1 MASIFERWRLINR
14 PSVINVTVSGDAST
28 QVLNMS
34 ARELYQTQDNV
45 QAVVNFLS
53 NSIAQLP
60 LKVYRRDG
68 ETERT
73 RDRDSVAALLL
84 WRPNDYMTSFEFIR
98 GLAEEYFVFGC
109 VYVWVVPDTKS
120 ESGYSMHLVP
130 TEWIQSTDGGTA
142 YKPGTLRVRTKN
154 DSLTVD
160 IPLEEF
166 TQFKTYSPGNPG
178 GYLSP
183 LSALRQTLLE
193 QVEAGRFRRQLWK
206 SSGRLNAQI
215 TRPKDVEPW
224 DEETKKK
231 FVAAFREA
239 WGSGGSKAGS
249 IPLMEDGM
257 EIKPFQTSWK
267 EAEWSQSVVFSREA
281 VAAAYGVNP
290 SLIWH
295 SNTQTYASAKDNA
308 RALYA
313 DCLGPVL
320 QMFQQR
326 LNAFLLPMIGEKP
339 NVYVEFDLEEKLKGS
354 FEERASI
361 LQSAV
366 GAPWLTRNE
375 ARADNNLPPI
385 EGGDELITPLN
396 VVTGALAGVN
406 DTPGGSY
413 NYPGVGGDQ
422 EGKKRVDTFE
432 QFLKEAYKVAQRN
445 TFERDR
451 CECKQCK
458 QEVELRIKGKSDAED
473 DETVQKVLVSFFKR
487 QARSIIP
494 KISAGTADFWDAKR
508 WDKELAEDLA
518 PVLQKVSDKHGK
530 ATAEELGAAYVT
542 ELTEEYIETA
552 AQARAK
558 KINEGTLEKI
568 TAELERDLEE
578 DEEPDV
584 AHVYEVRE
592 NTAEVLARAAAGAIA
607 SFAIQEAAHQAIS
620 EGAPRVVGKIVEKE
634 WVTGPNARES
644 HQAMNGERVP
654 LDADFSNGQHWP
666 GEDIGDPAE
675 SCGCNCTTEVVISRR

>member
-109 VYVWVVPDTKS
+109 VYVWIVPDVKS
-120 ESGYSMHLVP
+120 ASGYSMHLVP

-154 DSLTVD
+154 NSLTVD

-295 SNTQTYASAKDNA
+295 SNTQTYASAKDNS

-326 LNAFLLPMIGEKP
+326 INAFLLPMIGEES
-339 NVYVEFDLEEKLKGS
+339 NVYVEFDLTEKLKGS

-396 VVTGALAGVN
+396 VTEGGQASPQ
-406 DTPGGSY
+406 DTQGETYDYDSVD
-413 NYPGVGGDQ
+413 NQ
-422 EGKKRVDTFE
+422 SKKLE
-432 QFLKEAYKVAQRN
+432 P
-445 TFERDR
+445 
-451 CECKQCK
+451 CGCKQCK

-508 WDKELAEDLA
+508 WDKELAADLA

-542 ELTEEYIETA
+542 ELTEDYIETA

-620 EGAPRVVGKIVEKE
+620 EGAPSVVGKIVEKE